1 MARFKCRLSGNVF
14 EFTNDY
20 DIADM
25 REHPQYDEVKE
36 IPDGVPI
43 KDRNYSADANSTS
56 VQVKKTTKE
65 KVIKKDKQ

>member
-1 MARFKCRLSGNVF
+1 MAKFRCRLTGNVF
-14 EFTNDY
+14 EFVNDY

-36 IPDGVPI
+36 LPD
-43 KDRNYSADANSTS
+43 A

-65 KVIKKDKQ
+65 KVIKKEAK

>member
-1 MARFKCRLSGNVF
+1 MTKFKCRLTGNVF
-14 EFTNDY
+14 EFHNDY

-36 IPDGVPI
+36 LPD
-43 KDRNYSADANSTS
+43 A

-65 KVIKKDKQ
+65 KVIKKEAK

>member
-1 MARFKCRLSGNVF
+1 MAKFKCRLTGNVF
-14 EFTNDY
+14 EFTNEY

-25 REHPQYDEVKE
+25 RDHPQYDEVE
-36 IPDGVPI
+36 ELP
-43 KDRNYSADANSTS
+43 SA